1 MSKKEEMCT
10 CGCEEY
16 GCVCDGD
23 CECGCEYECDC
34 CSNKKSIAL
43 KVGIGI
49 ATCLLLGGVI
59 AAIVNTKNKKNCK
72 F

>member
-16 GCVCDGD
+16 GCICDEE
-23 CECGCEYECDC
+23 CECGC
-34 CSNKKSIAL
+34 CSNQKSIAL

-49 ATCLLLGGVI
+49 ATCLLIGGAI
-59 AAIVNTKNKKNCK
+59 AAIVATKNKKNCK